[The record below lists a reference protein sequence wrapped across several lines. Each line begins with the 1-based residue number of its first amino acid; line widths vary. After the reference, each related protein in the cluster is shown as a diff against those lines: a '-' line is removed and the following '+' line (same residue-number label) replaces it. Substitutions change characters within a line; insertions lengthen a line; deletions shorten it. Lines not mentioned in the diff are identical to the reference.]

1 MFKKN
6 EIKKALNTICK
17 NEEISKAIL
26 AAKTDEEQGNGAF
39 INSFSV
45 KLYSDELMEFLN
57 DNSEPSLPSIV
68 FGTNIDLGELGNCA
82 SATHIEKLLND
93 SEYNGRPER
102 VCRIGS
108 NVTEINKNP
117 ARETPAELGSENDAP
132 DYQCIIEEGTY
143 ITENGNVITT
153 RETAYIKDGVTILKV
168 RTLDSSLVP
177 SVGDIIRF
185 FPEEEGGVWY
195 GGDIEKI

>member
-17 NEEISKAIL
+17 NEEISKIIL
-26 AAKTDEEQGNGAF
+26 ETKVDAEQGNGAF
-39 INSFSV
+39 VNSFSV

-57 DNSEPSLPSIV
+57 DNSVPSLPAID
-68 FGTNIDLGELGNCA
+68 FGININLGELGNCA
-82 SATHIEKLLND
+82 FYTHIEKLLND

-108 NVTEINKNP
+108 NVTEISKNP
-117 ARETPAELGSENDAP
+117 ARETLAELGSEDDAP

-153 RETAYIKDGVTILKV
+153 RETIYIKDGVTLLKV
-168 RTLDSSLVP
+168 RTPDSSLVP
-177 SVGDIIRF
+177 SVSGIIRF
-185 FPEEEGGVWY
+185 FPEEERNVWY
-195 GGDIEKI
+195 NGDIEKI

>member
-17 NEEISKAIL
+17 NEEISKIIL
-26 AAKTDEEQGNGAF
+26 ETKADAEQGNGAF
-39 INSFSV
+39 VNSFSV

-57 DNSEPSLPSIV
+57 DNSVPSLPAID
-68 FGTNIDLGELGNCA
+68 FGININLGELGNCA
-82 SATHIEKLLND
+82 SYTHIEKLLND
-93 SEYNGRPER
+93 NEYNGRPER

-108 NVTEINKNP
+108 NVTEISKNP
-117 ARETPAELGSENDAP
+117 ARETLAELGSEDDAP

-153 RETAYIKDGVTILKV
+153 RETIYIKDGVTLLKV
-168 RTLDSSLVP
+168 RTPDSSLVP
-177 SVGDIIRF
+177 SVSGIIRF
-185 FPEEEGGVWY
+185 FPEEERNVWY
-195 GGDIEKI
+195 NGDIEKI